1 VTVQRFIVS
10 WACNA
15 TSHHPGFL
23 AALKKFPGRL
33 LVVKGQYKNPTR
45 RNEDVEEDWYDPAIV
60 PYLVSERM
68 QLCPNLGLYA
78 DVPIQPTAAR
88 PLSSFEVFLGQNSAI
103 FGHPKRALE
112 TIASGTRTPRLLVTT
127 GACTVA
133 QYSDSKAGKKG
144 QAHHVLGAL
153 VVEIE
158 ADGTYHLRHVSAG
171 PKGDFVDLD
180 THYTPDGIYRA
191 RRALTL
197 TFGDVHDYWEDPSV
211 LASCREQVA
220 LLRPQ
225 ALCVHDVL
233 DFHHR
238 NHHDRGLRSAFKKRQ
253 LLVRDELERA
263 TRKLST
269 FADWGD
275 HDVIVIDSNHD
286 QAFDKW
292 LDEWRGDPQNHAY
305 WCQVWSRLYDA
316 HARTGQFPAAFAQ
329 EAKHFGVH
337 PRVRFLGRD
346 EPYVIKGVA
355 HQFHGHVG
363 LNGARGS
370 SLTYAKLGCKTSTC
384 HTHTPRIIDGNFTG
398 GLGPAVLDHGYN
410 GLPNS
415 WLHANIHLDF
425 RGRRQLIITVKGR
438 FRA

>member
-1 VTVQRFIVS
+1 VTVQRFVVS

-127 GACTVA
+127 GACTLA

-197 TFGDVHDYWEDPSV
+197 TLGDLHVGQEAPEV
-211 LASCREQVA
+211 LAATRDLVA
-220 LLRPQ
+220 LLRPRH
-225 ALCVHDVL
+225 LVLHDVL
-233 DFHHR
+233 DFHAR
-238 NHHDRGLRSAFKKRQ
+238 NHHDRGLRVAFQKR
-253 LLVRDELERA
+253 LACVKTEVEYAVRELDRLA
-263 TRKLST
+263 
-269 FADWGD
+269 AWGS
-275 HDVIVIDSNHD
+275 HEVVVVASNHNE
-286 QAFDKW
+286 AFSKW
-292 LDEWRGDPQNHAY
+292 LDEWRGDPVNHRF
-305 WCQVWSRLYDA
+305 WCETWARLYDE
-316 HARTGQFPAAFAQ
+316 HARTGAWADPFAL
-329 EAKHFGVH
+329 EARRLGVN
-337 PRVRFLGRD
+337 PRVKFLARGESFRLA
-346 EPYVIKGVA
+346 GVEHA
-355 HQFHGHVG
+355 FHGDIG
-363 LNGARGS
+363 MNGSRGS
-370 SLTYAKLGCKTSTC
+370 ALTYAKLGCKTTTGHS
-384 HTHTPRIIDGNFTG
+384 HTPRITDGNFTAG
-398 GLGPAVLDHGYN
+398 VTARLDHGYN
-410 GLPNS
+410 NLPSS
-415 WLHANIHLDF
+415 WLNAHVHLDF
-425 RGRRQLIITVKGR
+425 RGKRQLIIVVGGR
-438 FRA
+438 FRAD